1 MREDQ
6 MEHADIAILGA
17 GPAAL
22 ALAIALRR
30 LGLSPLVIAR
40 PRPQPAVEGLSY
52 RVAQGLQQL
61 GCRTAL
67 GLLGTPWRRLSCWAG
82 ARVEMNGEFVVQR
95 QALDAALWQDALLAG
110 VDLHTGLVRRVEHA
124 GTADWRIEWEDGQGA
139 PRRTHAGF
147 VVESRGRAA
156 PKWGPDEAAGAPL
169 VALSR
174 AFTGAA
180 QGRRTTFAE
189 SFEDGWSWGT
199 LDADGSATVQL
210 VLHPDSLKRHGGGL
224 DAIHAAGLRRLDAVA
239 GLLGPRLQ
247 PQGSAGVR
255 GIQAVLRGGCC
266 QPDGLRVGDAAYT
279 SDPLSGHGMFEAV
292 SGALAAAPTLRT
304 LLERPGDAA
313 AACDFYGSRVRSIF
327 EQRRRAAHEHYATE
341 TRWASAPF
349 WRALHAAPPAQD
361 TASAPRAAAIAQR
374 PVVEDGFIVQRR
386 VVIAAEHPR
395 GVRFID
401 GIDLPALRDALRR
414 APGGTGAEALAA
426 QLGQPPGA
434 VRNALHWMQAQ
445 RLA

>member
-1 MREDQ
+1 MREDLV
-6 MEHADIAILGA
+6 EHADIVLLGA

-22 ALAIALRR
+22 ALALTLQRM
-30 LGLSPLVIAR
+30 GLQPLLIGR
-40 PRPQPAVEGLSY
+40 PRPQAAVEGLSY

-67 GLLGTPWRRLSCWAG
+67 GLLDRPWRRLSCWAG
-82 ARVEMNGEFVVQR
+82 AQVEMNGEFVVQR
-95 QALDAALWQDALLAG
+95 QALDAALWQDARLAG
-110 VDLHTGLVRRVEHA
+110 VDLRAGRVHRLEHA
-124 GTADWRIEWEDGQGA
+124 GAGHWRIEWEDGQGGQQ
-139 PRRTHAGF
+139 RTQAGF

-156 PKWGPDEAAGAPL
+156 PKWAPDEAAGTPM

-174 AFTGAA
+174 AFTGAER
-180 QGRRTTFAE
+180 GRRTTFTE

-210 VLHPDSLKRHGGGL
+210 VLHPDTLKRHGGDL
-224 DAIHAAGLRRLDAVA
+224 DAAHAAGLRQLQAVP

-247 PQGSAGVR
+247 PWGGTGVR

-266 QPDGLRVGDAAYT
+266 RRDGLRVGDAAYT

-304 LLERPGDAA
+304 LLERPGDAD
-313 AACDFYGSRVRSIF
+313 AACDFYSSRVRSIF
-327 EQRRRAAHEHYATE
+327 AQRRRAAHDHYATE
-341 TRWASAPF
+341 TRWAAAPF
-349 WRALHAAPPAQD
+349 WRSLQAAPPEHD
-361 TASAPRAAAIAQR
+361 PAPAPQAAAIAQR
-374 PVVEDGFIVQRR
+374 PVVEDGFIAQRR
-386 VVIAAEHPR
+386 VVLVPGHPR

-401 GIDLPALRDALRR
+401 GIDVPALRDAVRGAL
-414 APGGTGAEALAA
+414 GGICVERLSA
-426 QLGQPPGA
+426 QLGSPPGT

-445 RLA
+445 RLI